1 MRGDLELAPE
11 GKQFAEADIEER
23 ATLFR
28 IAALIH
34 VPLLQQMLSALSSK
48 SDHSMPLEFFRDVL
62 DEHFSA
68 EEVQR
73 QIETAL
79 TWGRYARIFTYDSE
93 TDRLRAHDH
102 SAENQGAVLES

>member
-1 MRGDLELAPE
+1 
-11 GKQFAEADIEER
+11 
-23 ATLFR
+23 
-28 IAALIH
+28 
-34 VPLLQQMLSALSSK
+34 LQQILSALASK

-79 TWGRYARIFTYDSE
+79 TWGRYGRIFTYDSE
-93 TDRLRAHDH
+93 TDRLGAHDH
-102 SAENQGAVLES
+102 AAESQAKVLEP